1 MRKLPEARFIF
12 QLARELNYT
21 VMDLM
26 DHITDEELLC
36 WSAFYKMEAEDR
48 ERGQR

>member
-1 MRKLPEARFIF
+1 MRQLPEARFIF
-12 QLARELNYT
+12 RLARELHYT

-36 WSAFYKMEAEDR
+36 WSALYEMEAEDR
-48 ERGQR
+48 KRGKR